1 MNTTDRRHTREAAA
15 GALAAEFESWTT
27 ARDAD
32 ADPFVVEVALEW
44 QVSRGGDPARWA
56 AEDIQELLVEWFP
69 RKVTMNR
76 PEWPGVL
83 STLHRWVDFLS
94 VAPVDR
100 PGDPAA
106 LHAVIDQVAPVFFER
121 MADERHC
128 GPAKFWATR
137 MIEHGV
143 DPQDGEGVR
152 RFVAAVQAGE
162 VDYDQ
167 DVLAEIM
174 RRGAFDAGIDLV
186 DPGVDEGAGRHLP
199 PVVLPSDQDLAA
211 MARDSALVT
220 RLRVLV
226 TWVGAGRALT
236 ATKRLRV
243 ADARE
248 LAGLLNVDEP
258 YLERARSSG
267 DLPQVSLMVEWAKAV
282 RVLRVVK
289 GRLVPVKSA
298 VGLLDR
304 PLDLWRRAYAAFP
317 GLGPVL
323 CAPTSYYEAPSPLGE
338 ALPEVAPGLLL
349 GLYTAGGTP
358 LPVELLV
365 QDVRNL
371 LSELFDLD
379 FGVGGLLVDFRELMW
394 RRDLDNVLSALETL
408 GAAEETAAA
417 EPWELDEIA
426 ELSGEENPDPRLVR
440 LTPLGLWG
448 VRETLSAEG
457 FDAPTTEELAERPLD
472 QVCEA
477 LRHAA
482 PELAESVM
490 ANWVGVREA
499 AQAAAELAECCA
511 AGPSPSA
518 RLLAWSGLSRTG
530 EPGVEQA
537 RRLRAT
543 GGVPGAVATEWL
555 VRHGELAPSAAR
567 RHEMILALAENLAAR
582 HEHDLLIDE
591 LTRHP
596 LDDQIGFAQA
606 LADTDHPD
614 RYDMLA
620 TISEHHPD
628 RGAAAAAR
636 AVLADRSGG
645 AAGAHPR

>member
-1 MNTTDRRHTREAAA
+1 MAGFESWAAA
-15 GALAAEFESWTT
+15 G
-27 ARDAD
+27 D
-32 ADPFVVEVALEW
+32 ADPFVVEAALEW
-44 QVSRGGDPARWA
+44 RVSRGGDPARWE
-56 AEDIQELLVEWFP
+56 AEDLRELLAEWFP

-83 STLHRWVDFLS
+83 STLHRWVDFLAA
-94 VAPVDR
+94 APVDR

-106 LHAVIDQVAPVFFER
+106 LHAAIDRVAPVFLAR
-121 MADERHC
+121 MADERNY

-143 DPQDGEGVR
+143 DPRDGGGVR
-152 RFVAAVQAGE
+152 RFVAAARAGE

-174 RRGAFDAGIDLV
+174 RRDAFDGVIDLADP
-186 DPGVDEGAGRHLP
+186 DPGSGEGVERHLP
-199 PVVLPSDQDLAA
+199 PVVLPPDHDLAA
-211 MARDSALVT
+211 MAGGSALVT

-248 LAGLLNVDEP
+248 LAGLLGVDEP
-258 YLERARSSG
+258 FLERARSSA
-267 DLPQVSLMVEWAKAV
+267 DLPEVSLLIEWARAV

-317 GLGPVL
+317 GVGHVL
-323 CAPTSYYEAPSPLGE
+323 CAPTSHYEAPSPLGE
-338 ALPEVAPGLLL
+338 ALPEVVPELML

-365 QDVRNL
+365 QDVRDL
-371 LSELFDLD
+371 LSELFD
-379 FGVGGLLVDFRELMW
+379 FGVGGLPVDFRELMW
-394 RRDLDNVLSALETL
+394 RRDLDRVLAALETL
-408 GAAEETAAA
+408 GAVGGAVAA
-417 EPWELDEIA
+417 ESWELDGIA
-426 ELSGEENPDPRLVR
+426 ELTGEEDPDPRLVG

-457 FDAPTTEELAERPLD
+457 FDAPTVEELADRPLD
-472 QVCEA
+472 QVCGA

-482 PELAESVM
+482 PELVES
-490 ANWVGVREA
+490 ALTSWVGSREA
-499 AQAAAELAECCA
+499 ARAAAELAECCA
-511 AGPSPSA
+511 AGPSPSV

-567 RHEMILALAENLAAR
+567 KHEVVLALAENLAAR
-582 HEHDLLIDE
+582 HEHGLLVEE
-591 LTRHP
+591 LTGHP
-596 LDDQIGFAQA
+596 LDDQIGFVRA
-606 LADTDHPD
+606 LADADHPD
-614 RYDMLA
+614 RYDMLSA
-620 TISEHHPD
+620 ISEHHPNRD
-628 RGAAAAAR
+628 VTAAAR
-636 AVLADRSGG
+636 AILADRAGG